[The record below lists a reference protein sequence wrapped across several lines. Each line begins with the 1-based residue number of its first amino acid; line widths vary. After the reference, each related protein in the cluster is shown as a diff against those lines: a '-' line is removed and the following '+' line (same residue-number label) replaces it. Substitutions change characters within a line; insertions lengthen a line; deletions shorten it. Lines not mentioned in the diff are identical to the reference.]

1 MKRLLW
7 VLFALL
13 GSLSTGMA
21 ANAGPSAAP
30 VTVTVDRSVSAGVSR
45 FEAGV
50 THTQYSLDVGGAD
63 PQAVARAKTLLEG
76 ACRYQ
81 VQSIMGWGTL
91 NPEPSPGVYQWDTL
105 DSRLRL
111 IRSMG
116 ATPVITLCAAPDWM
130 KGGQAGQTD
139 FSKIEVAPL
148 PEHYGDFAALAAQ
161 VARRYPDVT
170 HFQVW
175 NEFKGLWDSSHN
187 NWDYVHYT
195 ELYNKVYDALKA
207 VNPKIQVGGP
217 YLVIEGTGSKTGG
230 WETEAPIRAR
240 QWEVLNYWLT
250 HKHGADF
257 IVLDRG
263 LITYQD
269 KTPYSEAQKAGL
281 THWFGDIARQV
292 RARTNLPL
300 WWAEFYGAGDTPAAV
315 AAIHASTMLHM
326 LKGGTSVAL
335 LWGPMEEHNVDYNN
349 ALFSDVRQ
357 PGGGQPTPNYAIFQV
372 FHTDFGPGTK
382 LVKAVSSSPDV
393 EALAS
398 AKKTL
403 LINKRSVPISI
414 RLNGHPLTLAADAV
428 WVTATPPALK

>member
-1 MKRLLW
+1 MIRPLLMLW
-7 VLFALL
+7 TIL
-13 GSLSTGMA
+13 GSLSMDEVAKADPPG
-21 ANAGPSAAP
+21 SP
-30 VTVTVDRSVSAGVSR
+30 VTVTVDRSVSVGISR

-50 THTQYSLDVGGAD
+50 THTQYSLDAAGAD
-63 PQAVARAKTLLEG
+63 LQAIARAKALLKG

-81 VQSIMGWGTL
+81 NQHIMGWGAD
-91 NPEPSPGVYQWDTL
+91 NPEPSPGVYQWATL

-111 IRSMG
+111 IHSMD

-130 KGGQAGQTD
+130 KGGQAGKTD
-139 FSKIEVAPL
+139 WSKIEVAPL

-161 VARRYPDVT
+161 VARRYPDVL

-175 NEFKGLWDSSHN
+175 NEFKGLWDAAHN

-195 ELYNKVYDALKA
+195 ELYNKVYDALKV

-240 QWEVLNYWLT
+240 QWEVLDYWLK

-292 RARTNLPL
+292 RARTNLPI
-300 WWAEFYGAGDTPAAV
+300 WWAEFYSVGDTPAAV
-315 AAIHASTMLHM
+315 AAMHASAMLHM
-326 LKGGTSVAL
+326 LKNGTSVAL
-335 LWGPMEEHNVDYNN
+335 LWNPMETHEVNN
-349 ALFSDVRQ
+349 ALFSNVRQ
-357 PGGGQPTPNYAIFQV
+357 PGGGLPTPYYAAFRA
-372 FHTDFGPGTK
+372 FHTDFGPGTP
-382 LVKAVSSSPDV
+382 LVKAVSASPDIEV
-393 EALAS
+393 LAS
-398 AKKTL
+398 PKKTI
-403 LINKRSVPISI
+403 LINKRAVPVSV
-414 RLNGHPLTLAADAV
+414 RLNGRLLTLAGEEV
-428 WVTATPPALK
+428 RVMATPAP

>member
-1 MKRLLW
+1 MKRPLVTLLT
-7 VLFALL
+7 LL

-21 ANAGPSAAP
+21 ANAGPPAAP
-30 VTVTVDRSVSAGVSR
+30 ITITVDRSVSAGVSR

-63 PQAVARAKTLLEG
+63 PQAVARAKALLKG

-81 VQSIMGWGTL
+81 NQHVMGWGAD
-91 NPEPSPGVYQWDTL
+91 NPEPSPGVYQWDSL

-116 ATPVITLCAAPDWM
+116 AMPVITLCAAPDWM
-130 KGGQAGQTD
+130 KGGKAGQTD
-139 FSKIEVAPL
+139 WSQIEVAPL
-148 PEHYGDFAALAAQ
+148 PEHYGDFANLAAQ

-195 ELYNKVYDALKA
+195 ALYNKVYDALKA

-217 YLVIEGTGSKTGG
+217 YLVVEGTGSNTGG

-240 QWEVLNYWLT
+240 QWEVLDYWLK

-281 THWFGDIARQV
+281 TCWFGDIARQV

-300 WWAEFYGAGDTPAAV
+300 WWAEFYGAGGTPAAV
-315 AAIHASTMLHM
+315 AAIHASVMLHM

-335 LWGPMEEHNVDYNN
+335 LWDPMETHEVNN

-357 PGGGQPTPNYAIFQV
+357 PGGGQPTPYYAAFRA

-382 LVKAVSSSPDV
+382 LVKAVSSSPDI

-398 AKKTL
+398 SKKTM
-403 LINKRSVPISI
+403 LINKRPAPVFI
-414 RLNGHPLTLAADAV
+414 RLNGRQFTLAAEEV
-428 WVTATPPALK
+428 RVVATPAPLK